1 MLVARDRMPGAGSR
15 GPGPPE
21 CVVISDACTRLKS
34 MTEIPDRRR
43 VRAHGRVQGVFFRD
57 SVRREAARRG
67 VAGWARNCADGT
79 VEAVFE
85 GPPDAV
91 AAMVDYCRAGP
102 GHAEVW
108 RLDEQREPAEGL
120 SGFAVR

>member
-1 MLVARDRMPGAGSR
+1 
-15 GPGPPE
+15 
-21 CVVISDACTRLKS
+21 

-43 VRAHGRVQGVFFRD
+43 VRAHGLVQGVFFRD

-67 VAGWARNCADGT
+67 VAGWARNCVDGT

-102 GHAEVW
+102 GHAEVA